1 MSLKKCDTPTL
12 PPGGQC
18 FEHTWI
24 YTTWGLVY
32 TYLMISGLTFLVED
46 YKVSIFFSGK
56 TWSPPPPYPSETM
69 IWRKLNLFFLWMLLQ
84 NLRFSGL
91 INFENKIF
99 IKLFAI
105 HFYIKLDFR
114 SWPHPTPREH
124 DLSRYE
130 YTLPANASTQ
140 IWAFPAKL
148 ILEKTFLKKYRKF
161 SLLLKCLPLQRTWPF
176 IWINFNLLFQVML
189 CAK

>member
-1 MSLKKCDTPTL
+1 
-12 PPGGQC
+12 
-18 FEHTWI
+18 
-24 YTTWGLVY
+24 
-32 TYLMISGLTFLVED
+32 MI
-46 YKVSIFFSGK
+46 
-56 TWSPPPPYPSETM
+56 PPPYPSETM
-69 IWRKLNLFFLWMLLQ
+69 IWRKLNRFFLRMLLQ

-105 HFYIKLDFR
+105 HSCIKLDFR

-148 ILEKTFLKKYRKF
+148 FLEKTFLKKYRKF
-161 SLLLKCLPLQRTWPF
+161 LLHLKCLPLQRTCPF